1 MDLPSR
7 KTHHSGFTLIELMI
21 VVAII
26 GILAAIALPA
36 YQTYVKRAKMSEAI
50 LAAGACRTAVS
61 EVYQSGTRTS
71 GPAANAWGCENT
83 AGSASK
89 YVDTV
94 TTDTAGV
101 ITVKV
106 RGFGDAAIDGRT
118 IVLTPFKSNGTTAL
132 GVGDIGNAAAALW
145 KCGPGASGVPPS
157 ILPATCRG

>member
-1 MDLPSR
+1 MTSVLR
-7 KTHHSGFTLIELMI
+7 RRQAAGFTLIELMI

-36 YQTYVKRAKMSEAI
+36 YQNYVKRAKMSEAI
-50 LAAGACRTAVS
+50 LAAGACRTTVS
-61 EVYQSGTRTS
+61 EVYQSGNSAS

-106 RGFGDAAIDGRT
+106 RGFGDATVDGKT
-118 IVLTPFKSNGTTAL
+118 IVLSPFKANGTTAL
-132 GVGDIGNAAAALW
+132 AVGDIGNAPAAAW
-145 KCGPGASGVPPS
+145 KCGPGASGVPIGYLPS
-157 ILPATCRG
+157 SCRG